1 MGWDFLATPDASGW
15 TAMAELRLGEPQ
27 RRAIGVR
34 LRAISEAV
42 QTLRRAGLDPDA
54 LDAIEQLV
62 GDAAD
67 AAQVPPPLPQNSLVA
82 AMVAEILIAAAEIR
96 PGNLRRYGDL
106 EEDSAR
112 RLERLSA
119 RLTELADSLEVFTP
133 AVPRHGSTRAGV

>member
-1 MGWDFLATPDASGW
+1 
-15 TAMAELRLGEPQ
+15 MAELRLGEAQ

-67 AAQVPPPLPQNSLVA
+67 AARVPPPLPQYSLVA
-82 AMVAEILIAAAEIR
+82 AMVAEILIAAAEIS

-112 RLERLSA
+112 RLEGLSA

-133 AVPRHGSTRAGV
+133 AAPRHGSTRAGV